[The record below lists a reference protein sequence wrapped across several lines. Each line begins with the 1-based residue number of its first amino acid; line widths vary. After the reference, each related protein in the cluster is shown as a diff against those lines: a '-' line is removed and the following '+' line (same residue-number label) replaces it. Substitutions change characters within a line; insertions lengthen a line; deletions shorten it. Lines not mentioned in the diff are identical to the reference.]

1 MRLAPCWSSEK
12 VTQSGTSWEHAMTI
26 VTNTPWIEEALR
38 NAYQVA
44 TGSPDPSTQN
54 GALIGQLVLDES
66 GDYFEAYAGACNTFT
81 KGVEVTPE
89 RLERPLKYSYIEHA
103 ERGAVFEA
111 ARLGVQCDGL
121 VMVAPWAACI
131 ECARSIVNSGI
142 SFLVR
147 HKQASDRSPERWIE
161 SITQAD
167 ALLIDGG
174 VEIIDYDGTLGA
186 AQIWHCEEL
195 WTP

>member
-1 MRLAPCWSSEK
+1 MTVLTK
-12 VTQSGTSWEHAMTI
+12 VRWVED
-26 VTNTPWIEEALR
+26 ALR
-38 NAYQVA
+38 EAYEVA
-44 TGSPDPSTQN
+44 SDSPDPS
-54 GALIGQLVLDES
+54 ES
-66 GDYFEAYAGACNTFT
+66 GMFFETLAQACNTFT

-111 ARLGVQCDGL
+111 ARLGVKCEGL
-121 VMVAPWAACI
+121 VMVAPWAACT

-142 SFLVR
+142 TTLVR
-147 HKQASDRSPERWIE
+147 HKQASDRSPARWIE
-161 SITQAD
+161 SIAQAD

-174 VEIIDYDGTLGA
+174 VDILDYDGDLGA
-186 AQIWHCEEL
+186 TQIWHCEEL